1 MSSAASAPGLRW
13 LYHAV
18 ERDAWER
25 AGEGAGG
32 RAYSPSDAHGPGAE
46 LIHASYRDAV
56 LESARLYLPPGKAR
70 VVVRFDP
77 RRLGALVRVAE
88 TPRGPMPH
96 IHGSV
101 PRDAIAEVLPEE
113 EFAARVARAPDG
125 VTGTRFGFVAFA
137 GMTLLDLVGP
147 LDAVS
152 RIASMGFD
160 PASTCV
166 VVAAH
171 EEPWRGS
178 EAELRV
184 SRVRPRLDDLDVLVV
199 PGGLA
204 ARALV
209 RDPAVVGW
217 IASFPRTRLAA
228 SVCTGALLLGA
239 AGRLRGKR
247 ATTHASAM
255 SLLAEHGATAV
266 SARVVDEGD
275 VVTAGGVT
283 SGIDLGLHLV
293 RRFMGGDVAGRIAK
307 QMEVA

>member
-1 MSSAASAPGLRW
+1 
-13 LYHAV
+13 
-18 ERDAWER
+18 
-25 AGEGAGG
+25 
-32 RAYSPSDAHGPGAE
+32 
-46 LIHASYRDAV
+46 
-56 LESARLYLPPGKAR
+56 
-70 VVVRFDP
+70 
-77 RRLGALVRVAE
+77 
-88 TPRGPMPH
+88 MPH

-101 PRDAIAEVLPEE
+101 PSDAIAEVRTEE
-113 EFAARVARAPDG
+113 EFAADFDRAPDG
-125 VTGTRFGFVAFA
+125 VKGTRFGFVAFA

-160 PASTCV
+160 ETSRAV

-171 EEPWRGS
+171 EHSWRHF

-184 SRVRPRLDDLDVLVV
+184 ERVRPPLDEFDVLVV

-209 RDPAVVGW
+209 HDRAVVDW
-217 IASFPRTRLAA
+217 IAGFPRNRLAA

-239 AGRLRGKR
+239 AGRLRDRR
-247 ATTHASAM
+247 ATTHASALD
-255 SLLAEHGATAV
+255 LLADYGATAI

-275 VVTAGGVT
+275 VVTAAGVT

-293 RRFMGGDVAGRIAK
+293 KRFAGTDARGRIAK
-307 QMEVA
+307 QMEVAS